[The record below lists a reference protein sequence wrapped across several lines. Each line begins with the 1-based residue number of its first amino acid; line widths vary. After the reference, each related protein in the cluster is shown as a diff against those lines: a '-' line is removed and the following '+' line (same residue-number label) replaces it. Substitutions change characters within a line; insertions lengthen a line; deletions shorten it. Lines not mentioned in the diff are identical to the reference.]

1 LVATLPIK
9 NLFWQLVGQDIN
21 LVDRRRLAS
30 NSPAFAISAAATLP
44 LRCRVAPGLVVEC
57 VENRERR
64 RAFLDSK
71 PGDRARFGVD
81 QRQRRF
87 KEIRDSFS
95 LPGLASSG
103 TYSATLDIVH
113 SLQIMID
120 TDGENATYKSLS
132 GLAVEANQS
141 SVERNGSGTLPQRCA
156 KFTLPKGL
164 RRHGRDAVKHRFKRR
179 PHCRENKAAKLR

>member
-1 LVATLPIK
+1 M
-9 NLFWQLVGQDIN
+9 
-21 LVDRRRLAS
+21 
-30 NSPAFAISAAATLP
+30 
-44 LRCRVAPGLVVEC
+44 RVAPALVVEC

-87 KEIRDSFS
+87 KEIRDFLFLTRLGLKRNVQRNLGHRS
-95 LPGLASSG
+95 LLA
-103 TYSATLDIVH
+103 
-113 SLQIMID
+113 IMID

-156 KFTLPKGL
+156 KFTLPTLGL
-164 RRHGRDAVKHRFKRR
+164 RRHGSAT
-179 PHCRENKAAKLR
+179 PSSIASKAASLQGKTKPPSSDRYRSWGVDGHCGGD

>member
-1 LVATLPIK
+1 M
-9 NLFWQLVGQDIN
+9 
-21 LVDRRRLAS
+21 
-30 NSPAFAISAAATLP
+30 
-44 LRCRVAPGLVVEC
+44 RVAPGLVVEC

-87 KEIRDSFS
+87 KEIRDFLFLTRLGLKRNVQRNLGHRS
-95 LPGLASSG
+95 LLA
-103 TYSATLDIVH
+103 
-113 SLQIMID
+113 IMID

-156 KFTLPKGL
+156 KFTPPTLGL
-164 RRHGRDAVKHRFKRR
+164 RRHGRRR
-179 PHCRENKAAKLR
+179 RQAWPHCRGKQSRQAQISTALGGSM